1 MKIITQAGCL
11 IIAGVFLAGAVGC
24 KKSAPVAANKP
35 AANTNAKPVTKPGA
49 NGANGMFR
57 TEEKTAN
64 GDDIY
69 KLESGGIRFV
79 VPKTWT
85 ATPDASQISL
95 ASADS
100 AIQMIIWVPENT
112 DYDGVANSLTDELA
126 KFVQNAKPDDVASRT
141 KLNGMDALTQKG
153 MGEMDGPVVWKI
165 DVVKGK
171 RPFII
176 LSYSNR
182 SDIDPAQ
189 TTEYT
194 ALMDS
199 IHPLS

>member
-1 MKIITQAGCL
+1 MKIITKAGCL

-24 KKSAPVAANKP
+24 KKAAAPVANKP
-35 AANTNAKPVTKPGA
+35 SANANVKPAPKRVG
-49 NGANGMFR
+49 NGANGTFL

-85 ATPDASQISL
+85 ATPDASQITL

-100 AIQMIIWVPENT
+100 AIQMIIWVPDNT

-126 KFVQNAKPDDVASRT
+126 KFVQNAKPDNVAKRT
-141 KLNGMDALTQKG
+141 KLNEMDALTQNG

-182 SDIDPAQ
+182 SDIDPSQ

-194 ALMDS
+194 AIMDS
-199 IHPLS
+199 IHPFS